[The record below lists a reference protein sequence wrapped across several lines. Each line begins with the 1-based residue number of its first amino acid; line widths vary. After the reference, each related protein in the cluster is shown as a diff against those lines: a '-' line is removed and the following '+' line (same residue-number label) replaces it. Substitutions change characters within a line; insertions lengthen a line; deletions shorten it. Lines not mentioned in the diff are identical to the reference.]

1 MGTPARRRSLRRSLG
16 YTLAIGAFMAVGAA
30 PLSISGAAAQ
40 TVKPQQ
46 PASGAAADNAAPG
59 MKDADPKVAAQQ
71 DVGVSGVVK
80 ECQQRIGRIE
90 KTIAERR
97 DRYSV
102 MPPQD
107 VHSLRQAALAFA
119 RAGDSEGCEAIADR
133 MEEFME
139 TRREEWTEQQAAD
152 RIKEARPFWSVLPD
166 LKASEIIGAE
176 VMSGPDEEIGEV
188 SDVIFAENG
197 KEYLLLER
205 GGFLG
210 LGEDLIPV
218 PVERMRVTKD
228 GLTLVMDTGSTEL
241 LDRAPTLDELQET
254 AREDWPEKV
263 EAWWANEPVNEPAT
277 APSPSS
283 GR

>member
-1 MGTPARRRSLRRSLG
+1 LG
-16 YTLAIGAFMAVGAA
+16 YPLAIATLMAVSAT
-30 PLSISGAAAQ
+30 PLAMSGAAAQ
-40 TVKPQQ
+40 QS
-46 PASGAAADNAAPG
+46 PAGTAPDSAAGQTDAGSSAA
-59 MKDADPKVAAQQ
+59 VAA
-71 DVGVSGVVK
+71 
-80 ECQQRIGRIE
+80 CRQRIGKIE

-133 MEEFME
+133 LEEVME
-139 TRREEWTEQQAAD
+139 TRSEEWTEQQARE
-152 RIKEARPFWSVLPD
+152 RIEQARPFWSVLPD
-166 LKASEIIGAE
+166 LRASEIIGAE
-176 VMSGPDEEIGEV
+176 VLTAPDEEVGEIA
-188 SDVIFAENG
+188 DVIFAENAR
-197 KEYLLLER
+197 EYLLLER

-228 GLTLVMDTGSTEL
+228 GHTLVMDADATEL
-241 LDRAPTLDELQET
+241 LDRAPTLSELKET
-254 AREDWPEKV
+254 ADTDWPQKV
-263 EAWWANEPVNEPAT
+263 EAWWSNEATT
-277 APSPSS
+277 APSTP